1 MVTRIGRPARAGGQ
15 ESGAA
20 VLKAVEG
27 ALAGDQPLIA
37 RGATILVAC
46 SGGAD
51 STALLAA
58 LADLARRNPDRK
70 LRVSAGHVDH
80 GLRPTS
86 AGDAAHVRELAAHLD
101 VTCHIVR
108 LGDLRRAVQRD
119 GLEAAAR
126 QARYAALTKLAAEA
140 GAGVVATAHTRRDQ
154 AETLLLRLSRGAGPG
169 ALAGVRPR
177 RTLAPGIEVVR
188 PLLEVPRGATEAL
201 CAQLGLRP
209 VDDAHNHDTA
219 RARTRVRLAMGQ
231 LSELLNPRLEESLA
245 AAAALL
251 NEEDEMVTAMAA
263 EALQRAR
270 AEKGGLRTGGLAAL
284 HPALQRRVLVMAAL
298 DAGGRPERR
307 HVESLRLLVARPR
320 AAGPASLH
328 FPGAQAH
335 VRRGLLTFAPLPARR
350 PHGRPPSEVAEV
362 APSS

>member
-1 MVTRIGRPARAGGQ
+1 
-15 ESGAA
+15 
-20 VLKAVEG
+20 VEG
-27 ALAGDQPLIA
+27 VFAGAQPLIP
-37 RGATILVAC
+37 RGATVLIAC

-58 LADLARRNPDRK
+58 VAGLAQREPDRH
-70 LRVSAGHVDH
+70 LRVVAGHVDH
-80 GLRPTS
+80 GLRPDS
-86 AGDAAHVRELAAHLD
+86 AADSAHVCALAARLE
-101 VTCHIVR
+101 VTCHSVR

-126 QARYAALTKLAAEA
+126 QARYTALARLAAEA
-140 GAGVVATAHTRRDQ
+140 GASVVATAHTRRDQ

-177 RTLAPGIEVVR
+177 RPLAPGIELVR
-188 PLLEVPRGATEAL
+188 PLLDVPRSATEAL
-201 CAQLGLRP
+201 CADLGLRP

-219 RARTRVRLAMGQ
+219 RPRTRVRLAMEH

-245 AAAALL
+245 SAAALL
-251 NEEDEMVTAMAA
+251 NEEDEMVTALAA

-270 AEKGGLRTGGLAAL
+270 AQTGGLRTSGLAGL
-284 HPALQRRVLVMAAL
+284 HPALQRRVLVMAAV

-307 HVESLRLLVARPR
+307 HVESLRSLLVRPR

-362 APSS
+362 APSR